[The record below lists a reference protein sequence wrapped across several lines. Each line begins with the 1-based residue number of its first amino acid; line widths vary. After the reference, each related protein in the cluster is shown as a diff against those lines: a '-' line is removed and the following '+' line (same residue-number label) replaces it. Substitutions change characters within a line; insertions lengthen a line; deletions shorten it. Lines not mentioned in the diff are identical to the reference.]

1 MTRWQKYL
9 AVLLL
14 MAFSVGVQVASAEDK
29 VSLRLNYILYGF
41 HTPFYLGQ
49 ELGFYK
55 AEGIDLTINEG
66 QGSVR
71 SVQLIAAKTDT
82 FAIADSG
89 SIMHGVSRGA
99 PARTVMGLTNTS
111 PFSVITLAEN
121 NIKTIK
127 DLEGKKV
134 AAAAG
139 EAMVQLFPAV
149 ARANQ
154 LDVSKISMVMVDGAA
169 KPLLVMERKADALFG
184 GLDSE
189 ALVVESKGFK
199 TVTFPF
205 ASLGVNTVGL
215 TVLAHPDTLRDQP
228 DMVRRFLKASVR
240 AWETALKDPKAAVE
254 AGMRAKAGLDR
265 DLMLRQLTVGFGL
278 MESAN
283 TKGLGVGVSS
293 KADWDQTLELMKTY
307 RDLKTELPST
317 AFFTN
322 DFLPKR

>member
-1 MTRWQKYL
+1 MTRLQKYL
-9 AVLLL
+9 GALLL
-14 MAFSVGVQVASAEDK
+14 MAIAVGVPTASAEDN

-41 HTPFYLGQ
+41 HTPFYLGK

-99 PARTVMGLTNTS
+99 PARTIMALTNTS
-111 PFSVITLAEN
+111 PYSVITLADN
-121 NIKTIK
+121 NVKTIK

-154 LDVSKISMVMVDGAA
+154 LDTSKISMVMVDGAA
-169 KPLLVMERKADALFG
+169 KPLLVMERKVDALFG

-215 TVLAHPDTLRDQP
+215 TVLTHPDTLRDQP
-228 DMVRRFLKASVR
+228 ELVRRFLKASVR
-240 AWETALKDPKAAVE
+240 AWDTALKDPKAAVE

-283 TKGLGVGVSS
+283 TKGYGVGVSS

-307 RDLKTELPST
+307 RDLKTDLPST